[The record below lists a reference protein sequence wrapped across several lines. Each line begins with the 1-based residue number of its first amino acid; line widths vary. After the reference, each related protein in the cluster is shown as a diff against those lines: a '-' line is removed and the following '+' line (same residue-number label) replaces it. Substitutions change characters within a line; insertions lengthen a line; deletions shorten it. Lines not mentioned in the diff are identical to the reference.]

1 MDKRH
6 IALVCALVVVM
17 ACFFQFNRMDG
28 FLHLFGVRNETGQS
42 PVQQLTGA
50 ENISRDKYLL
60 LYDEHDVPSVFA
72 RHRLKWLLEQEKKD
86 CDISSVRNGNL
97 ELSASYRGIIIATGY
112 LDKVAAWPK
121 IEQYVAAG
129 GTALCLM
136 SPESAYSE
144 SLSPE
149 YLSPLGIK
157 STGGNIDVK
166 GISLKTDFLYGG
178 KGFSFGDTAY
188 STNTIQVA
196 LEDGVKVHMASCEG
210 EPLVWEKSVG
220 KGKYLVYNGLVR
232 DDKTNIGM
240 LTAMLNHC
248 GEDSIYPV
256 LGYKV
261 FYIDDF
267 PSPVPEGFFPRIY
280 EELGVSTA
288 EFYRDHWW
296 PFMRECAGEFGLKYT
311 GLIIESYGDQV
322 KGPFH
327 PLDGRAARDSLIVYG
342 RELLDMKGELGIHG
356 YNHQS
361 LAPASYELDELDY
374 VPWDNQADML
384 EGLQELRR
392 YIKEVYP
399 DYVFKVYV
407 PPSDILSP
415 EGREA
420 VRIAFPEVKI
430 FSSLFDGPYASRA
443 YIQDYERN
451 ADGTYEMPRTTAGY
465 SPKGQAMYEN
475 ISMLNYMGTFS
486 HFVHPDELFYEE
498 SQDLTW
504 HDMTVGFKAFMGE
517 VLSRYSW
524 LKPVTGSEAAEC
536 FDDYLDMDYRV
547 ERSEENLRLKCWNYR
562 HGLRFILR
570 SNRELGHAEGAMV
583 QKIGD
588 DAYLIEITEPESVL
602 YWKEGA

>member
-240 LTAMLNHC
+240 LTAIL
-248 GEDSIYPV
+248 GGTPV
-256 LGYKV
+256 G
-261 FYIDDF
+261 
-267 PSPVPEGFFPRIY
+267 
-280 EELGVSTA
+280 ST
-288 EFYRDHWW
+288 
-296 PFMRECAGEFGLKYT
+296 
-311 GLIIESYGDQV
+311 
-322 KGPFH
+322 
-327 PLDGRAARDSLIVYG
+327 IV
-342 RELLDMKGELGIHG
+342 
-356 YNHQS
+356 
-361 LAPASYELDELDY
+361 A
-374 VPWDNQADML
+374 ADM
-384 EGLQELRR
+384 
-392 YIKEVYP
+392 V
-399 DYVFKVYV
+399 VFLLCAAIGV
-407 PPSDILSP
+407 L
-415 EGREA
+415 
-420 VRIAFPEVKI
+420 
-430 FSSLFDGPYASRA
+430 L
-443 YIQDYERN
+443 
-451 ADGTYEMPRTTAGY
+451 PR
-465 SPKGQAMYEN
+465 
-475 ISMLNYMGTFS
+475 
-486 HFVHPDELFYEE
+486 
-498 SQDLTW
+498 
-504 HDMTVGFKAFMGE
+504 
-517 VLSRYSW
+517 
-524 LKPVTGSEAAEC
+524 
-536 FDDYLDMDYRV
+536 
-547 ERSEENLRLKCWNYR
+547 LRLRKSSSKPTPC
-562 HGLRFILR
+562 FSKR
-570 SNRELGHAEGAMV
+570 SMKKLAYCTATYAEGQRMSAAQPLRCQEV
-583 QKIGD
+583 GEPPTALLTIG
-588 DAYLIEITEPESVL
+588 AR
-602 YWKEGA
+602 